1 MEMVVGLGVG
11 TIAAYGNTSV
21 DADLDEEDY
30 VTVRETGEP
39 DYMGFYELNPQVTR
53 WATGLS
59 TYIAD
64 AEARGTEVGL
74 FEGDARI
81 VLERQLERGEGQ
93 RFDVLA
99 IDAFSS
105 DAIPIHLLT

>member
-74 FEGDARI
+74 FEGVPASCSSVNSSGARAS
-81 VLERQLERGEGQ
+81 VSMYSPSMPSAAM
-93 RFDVLA
+93 RFR
-99 IDAFSS
+99 S
-105 DAIPIHLLT
+105 TC